1 MTFYKSDVFGFA
13 TTAVIM
19 EFSSEELEKTKNEK
33 LKKKKISKPKANA
46 KALAEA
52 SIELISTCKRYKTK
66 VSKMGSF
73 TDLIK
78 KCASNDPKKRPTI
91 DQVIEHLETL
101 FQLADIEKKLIQL
114 AAEKKKKQIQLAA
127 EKKRLIQLADETK
140 KKLINP
146 ADEKKKLFGCLPLP
160 WLI

>member
-1 MTFYKSDVFGFA
+1 
-13 TTAVIM
+13 
-19 EFSSEELEKTKNEK
+19 
-33 LKKKKISKPKANA
+33 
-46 KALAEA
+46 
-52 SIELISTCKRYKTK
+52 
-66 VSKMGSF
+66 MGSF

-101 FQLADIEKKLIQL
+101 FQLADI
-114 AAEKKKKQIQLAA
+114 KKK
-127 EKKRLIQLADETK
+127 LIQLADETK

-146 ADEKKKLFGCLPLP
+146 ADEKKKLFGCLALP